1 MTPQTRNRFNA
12 VFNAYQRT
20 KYPNVPTRYLVP
32 DKPSEANANALTKTI
47 IRFINQSGHFAER
60 ISNQG
65 QYRDSSETYV
75 DVLGHTRKVGS
86 GKWTKGQGT
95 PGTAD
100 ISAQIKLPGQR
111 FAVPVK
117 IEIKFGRDRQSD
129 DQKAYQAKVEATGA
143 LYWIVRDLDGFLE
156 KYDELC
162 AE

>member
-1 MTPQTRNRFNA
+1 MTPQTKNRFKA
-12 VFNAYQRT
+12 VFEAYERN
-20 KYPNVPTRYLVP
+20 KYQNVPTRYLVP
-32 DKPSEANANALTKTI
+32 DKPSEASANALTKTI
-47 IRFINQSGHFAER
+47 IKFLNQSGHFAER

-65 QYRDSSETYV
+65 QYRDTSQTYV

-117 IEIKFGRDRQSD
+117 IEIKYGKDRQSD
-129 DQKAYQAKVEATGA
+129 AQKTYQANVEATGA
-143 LYWIVRDLDGFLE
+143 LYWIVRDLDGFL
-156 KYDELC
+156 KLYDELC
-162 AE
+162 QA

>member
-1 MTPQTRNRFNA
+1 MTPQTKNRFNA
-12 VFNAYQRT
+12 IFAAYQRC
-20 KYPNVPTRYLVP
+20 KYPNVPIEYMPV
-32 DKPSEANANALTKTI
+32 DVPSEANANALTKTI
-47 IRFINQSGHFAER
+47 IKFLNQSGHFAER

-65 QYRDSSETYV
+65 QYRDTSETYV

-117 IEIKFGRDRQSD
+117 IEIKFGRDRQSEA
-129 DQKAYQAKVEATGA
+129 QKVYQSNVEATGA

-162 AE
+162 NS